1 MAQENFKDEWLDKAF
16 RLAFFLH
23 GDRETAKKIA
33 ANAMS
38 KLEAASNA
46 QFKRYYYNPTGR
58 AENSR
63 AARSRVS
70 LNDLQLLQRL
80 VFVESEIFERE
91 NETSEQNLLKFFIKH
106 LVRISLKRNSFY
118 VALGI
123 SRILHNYGTA
133 DAMEIYNIIVQDPE
147 RVHDDYY
154 YRSRKGVLMK
164 ELKARFG
171 ELLQIVKVNR
181 GEERFEAK
189 IDNKKLL
196 ETANESLKTFTPWN
210 SSCAIPDKFNPF
222 NDIIKAFYFDKN
234 DPDEEHRIE
243 VNRIHAALDPGC
255 FLRLTNALKLPAS
268 KEKMEIP
275 KFMLTENQTNF
286 DDKDWRNPPNL
297 EADELKQIKEVLAS
311 QAESRKAMSAGFLR
325 VVADGE
331 TLSEINLAETDSA
344 SLSLDE
350 SAELVEVYGENET
363 LLAAHLLSFAE
374 LQNGDFSDILT
385 LEKGQKIT
393 FNFAPVLDKYGEPEK
408 INLVVNYAETQFSR
422 RFALA
427 LLRAKFAFGN
437 LFTQS
442 FMKPALTFGLILI
455 AVTFG
460 WFVFRNLSE
469 KREQIAGNPT
479 PQIEKIENKL
489 PVNQAQE
496 EKKEVA
502 NANVNS
508 PQEEKP
514 IVPKRDEKTELA
526 SNKTPKREVKKE
538 VVPKKQVRVKEPQT
552 QTANNNLR
560 KDETDEN
567 GILRLPIREN
577 IQRNPDFEERNKREA
592 KRNYEKKL
600 EGKPLNEINLIY
612 IEISGDEILGKQI
625 AEKIS
630 AEIGKSG
637 KFSMTNDKESAD
649 GALKIQVRREAN
661 GDTNDDSSVT
671 AVIRLV
677 NAKGFVVYP
686 NQKGISGWKYVG
698 TVRKIPARIS
708 SDLSKAKK

>member
-1 MAQENFKDEWLDKAF
+1 MSQENYKDEWLDKAF

-80 VFVESEIFERE
+80 VFVESEVFERE
-91 NETSEQNLLKFFIKH
+91 NEKCEQNLLKFFIKH

-118 VALGI
+118 VALGV

-133 DAMEIYNIIVQDPE
+133 DAMEIYNVIVQDPE

-171 ELLQIVKVNR
+171 KILQIIKVNR
-181 GEERFEAK
+181 GEERFDAK
-189 IDNKKLL
+189 NDNENLR
-196 ETANESLKTFTPWN
+196 ETAYDSLKTFIPWN

-222 NDIIKAFYFDKN
+222 NDIIKAFYFDKK
-234 DPDEEHRIE
+234 DPDEEHRTE
-243 VNRIHAALDPGC
+243 VNRIHAALDPEC
-255 FLRLTNALKLPAS
+255 FLRLTNALKLPS
-268 KEKMEIP
+268 SEEKMEIP

-286 DDKDWRNPPNL
+286 DDNDWRNPPSL
-297 EADELKQIKEVLAS
+297 EADEVKQIKEVLAS

-331 TLSEINLAETDSA
+331 TLSEINLAETASA

-350 SAELVEVYGENET
+350 SAELIEVYGENET

-374 LQNGDFSDILT
+374 MQNGDFSDVLT

-393 FNFAPVLDKYGEPEK
+393 FDFAPVLDKYGEPEK
-408 INLVVNYAETQFSR
+408 INLVVNYAETRISR
-422 RFALA
+422 RVALA

-442 FMKPALTFGLILI
+442 FLKPALAFGLILI
-455 AVTFG
+455 AITFG

-469 KREQIAGNPT
+469 KREQFAGNPPQTET
-479 PQIEKIENKL
+479 PEIKI
-489 PVNQAQE
+489 PQNQ
-496 EKKEVA
+496 
-502 NANVNS
+502 
-508 PQEEKP
+508 
-514 IVPKRDEKTELA
+514 
-526 SNKTPKREVKKE
+526 TPKNDEQIASSNTNSEPKDKELNLPKPEKQVELRVDKKPQREVKKE
-538 VVPKKQVRVKEPQT
+538 VTPKKELLVREPQT
-552 QTANNNLR
+552 QTANNNPS
-560 KDETDEN
+560 KEEIDEN
-567 GILRLPIREN
+567 GILRLPMREK
-577 IQRNPDFEERNKREA
+577 IQKRPDFERRESES
-592 KRNYEKKL
+592 RTGNKKL
-600 EGKPLNEINLIY
+600 NGLPLNEITTIY
-612 IEISGDEILGKQI
+612 IDISGDENLSKEIT
-625 AEKIS
+625 EKIS
-630 AEIGKSG
+630 TEFAKSG
-637 KFSMTNDKESAD
+637 KFTVTKDKELAQ
-649 GALKIQVRREAN
+649 GRLKIQIRRETE
-661 GDTNDDSSVT
+661 GDLNDASVT
-671 AVIRLV
+671 AVVRLI

-686 NQKGISGWKYVG
+686 TRKGISGWKYVG
-698 TVRKIPARIS
+698 AVGKIPARIV

>member
-1 MAQENFKDEWLDKAF
+1 MVQENFKDEWLDKAF

-23 GDRETAKKIA
+23 NDRETAKKIA
-33 ANAMS
+33 IAAMS

-91 NETSEQNLLKFFIKH
+91 NEKCERNLLKFFIKH

-133 DAMEIYNIIVQDPE
+133 DAMELYNIIIQDPE

-171 ELLQIVKVNR
+171 EILQVVKVTR
-181 GEERFEAK
+181 GEERFDAK
-189 IDNKKLL
+189 EETEKLR
-196 ETANESLKTFTPWN
+196 ETAYESLKTFTPWN

-243 VNRIHAALDPGC
+243 VNRIHAALDPDC
-255 FLRLTNALKLPAS
+255 FLRLTNSLNLPAS
-268 KEKMEIP
+268 QEKMEIP
-275 KFMLTENQTNF
+275 NFMLTENEPNF
-286 DDKDWRNPPNL
+286 DDQDWRNPPNL
-297 EADELKQIKEVLAS
+297 EADELKKIKEVLAS
-311 QAESRKAMSAGFLR
+311 QAENRKAMSAGFLR

-363 LLAAHLLSFAE
+363 LLATHLLSFSE
-374 LQNGDFSDILT
+374 LQNGDFSDVLT

-408 INLVVNYAETQFSR
+408 INLVVNYAETQIFR
-422 RFALA
+422 RIALA
-427 LLRAKFAFGN
+427 VLRAKFALGN
-437 LFTQS
+437 LFAQPIL
-442 FMKPALTFGLILI
+442 KPALAFGLILI
-455 AVTFG
+455 AITFG

-469 KREQIAGNPT
+469 KRDQFAVNPPKMETPEIKSPQNQTPKNDEQIAPSNTNSAPKD
-479 PQIEKIENKL
+479 EKQTL
-489 PVNQAQE
+489 
-496 EKKEVA
+496 
-502 NANVNS
+502 
-508 PQEEKP
+508 
-514 IVPKRDEKTELA
+514 PKREKQVEF
-526 SNKTPKREVKKE
+526 SVNKTPKRDTSKELAPKKE
-538 VVPKKQVRVKEPQT
+538 ILVKEPQT
-552 QTANNNLR
+552 QTANNDSR

-567 GILRLPIREN
+567 GILRLPMREN
-577 IQRNPDFEERNKREA
+577 IQKRPDFENRKSDSRA
-592 KRNYEKKL
+592 GDKKL
-600 EGKPLNEINLIY
+600 IGLPLNEINSLY
-612 IEISGDEILGKQI
+612 IDVTGDENLSKEIL
-625 AEKIS
+625 EKTS
-630 AEIGKSG
+630 AEFAKIGK
-637 KFSMTNDKESAD
+637 FTVTNDKESAQ
-649 GALKIQVRREAN
+649 GRLKIQIRRETDGNA
-661 GDTNDDSSVT
+661 DEASVT
-671 AVIRLV
+671 AVVRLI

-698 TVRKIPARIS
+698 TVGKIPARIAA
-708 SDLSKAKK
+708 DLSKAKK

>member
-1 MAQENFKDEWLDKAF
+1 MAQENYKDEWLDKAF

-23 GDRETAKKIA
+23 NDRETAKKIA
-33 ANAMS
+33 ASAMS

-91 NETSEQNLLKFFIKH
+91 KETSEQNLLKFFIKH

-181 GEERFEAK
+181 GEERFDAK
-189 IDNKKLL
+189 INNEKLC

-222 NDIIKAFYFDKN
+222 NDIIKAFHFDKK

-243 VNRIHAALDPGC
+243 VNRIHAALDPEC
-255 FLRLTNALKLPAS
+255 FLRLTNALKLPS
-268 KEKMEIP
+268 SEEKMEIP

-286 DDKDWRNPPNL
+286 DDKDWRNPPSL
-297 EADELKQIKEVLAS
+297 EADELKQIKEVLAT
-311 QAESRKAMSAGFLR
+311 QAENRKAMSAGFLR

-350 SAELVEVYGENET
+350 SAELIEVYGENET
-363 LLAAHLLSFAE
+363 LLAAHLLSFTE

-408 INLVVNYAETQFSR
+408 INLVVNYAETQISR

-427 LLRAKFAFGN
+427 LLRTKFAFGN
-437 LFTQS
+437 LFAQPLL
-442 FMKPALTFGLILI
+442 KPALTFGVILF
-455 AVTFG
+455 ALTFG
-460 WFVFRNLSE
+460 WFVFRNSSE
-469 KREQIAGNPT
+469 KRDNFAVNP
-479 PQIEKIENKL
+479 PKIESPENNL
-489 PVNQAQE
+489 PLNQPPKNEQQLASVNT
-496 EKKEVA
+496 
-502 NANVNS
+502 NS
-508 PQEEKP
+508 VPKDEKP
-514 IVPKRDEKTELA
+514 LSPKRDKQVDFA
-526 SNKTPKREVKKE
+526 VDKMPKREVKKGDL
-538 VVPKKQVRVKEPQT
+538 PKKEVFVKEPQN
-552 QTANNNLR
+552 QFQANKNLR

-567 GILRLPIREN
+567 GVLKLPIREKVN
-577 IQRNPDFEERNKREA
+577 SAPKERIYGDRNFVKRLDG
-592 KRNYEKKL
+592 R
-600 EGKPLNEINLIY
+600 PLNEISLIC

-625 AEKIS
+625 AEKI
-630 AEIGKSG
+630 AVELGKSG
-637 KFSMTNDKESAD
+637 RFSVTNDKELAD
-649 GALKIQVRREAN
+649 GALKIYVRHEAD
-661 GDTNDDSSVT
+661 GDSRDEASVT
-671 AVIRLV
+671 AILSLI

-698 TVRKIPARIS
+698 TMAKLPARIAA
-708 SDLSKAKK
+708 DLSKAN

>member
-1 MAQENFKDEWLDKAF
+1 MAQENFKDEWLDRAF

-23 GDRETAKKIA
+23 GNRETAKKIA
-33 ANAMS
+33 ASAMS

-91 NETSEQNLLKFFIKH
+91 NEASEQNLLKFFIKH

-118 VALGI
+118 VALGV

-133 DAMEIYNIIVQDPE
+133 DAMEIYNVIIQDPE

-171 ELLQIVKVNR
+171 EILQIVKVNR

-189 IDNKKLL
+189 TDNENLR
-196 ETANESLKTFTPWN
+196 EIAYESLKTFIPWN

-222 NDIIKAFYFDKN
+222 NDIIKAFYFDKK

-243 VNRIHAALDPGC
+243 VNRIHAALDPEC
-255 FLRLTNALKLPAS
+255 FARLINSLNLPAS
-268 KEKMEIP
+268 EEKMEIP

-286 DDKDWRNPPNL
+286 DENDWHDPPSL
-297 EADELKQIKEVLAS
+297 QTDELKQIKEILAS

-325 VVADGE
+325 VVTDGE
-331 TLSEINLAETDSA
+331 TLSEINLAKTGSV

-350 SAELVEVYGENET
+350 SAEVIEVYSQNET

-374 LQNGDFSDILT
+374 LQNGDFSDSLT

-393 FNFAPVLDKYGEPEK
+393 FSFAPVLNRYGEPEK
-408 INLVVNYAETQFSR
+408 VNLVVSYAETQIFR
-422 RFALA
+422 RFALK

-437 LFTQS
+437 LLNRPFL
-442 FMKPALTFGLILI
+442 KPVPAFGLILLML
-455 AVTFG
+455 TFG
-460 WFVFRNLSE
+460 WLVFRNSAE
-469 KREQIAGNPT
+469 KREQFAANPPKAEMPENNF
-479 PQIEKIENKL
+479 PQDKL
-489 PVNQAQE
+489 PKSEEQIVAPNTNSAPKNDKPVLPKQEKQVDFAVNR
-496 EKKEVA
+496 
-502 NANVNS
+502 S
-508 PQEEKP
+508 
-514 IVPKRDEKTELA
+514 
-526 SNKTPKREVKKE
+526 PKRESKKE
-538 VVPKKQVRVKEPQT
+538 IPVKEPQT
-552 QTANNNLR
+552 QIANNNLR
-560 KDETDEN
+560 KEETDEN
-567 GILRLPIREN
+567 GILRLPLREKVRSESQ
-577 IQRNPDFEERNKREA
+577 QRIYGDRNGD
-592 KRNYEKKL
+592 KKL
-600 EGKPLNEINLIY
+600 TGLTLNEITSIY
-612 IEISGDEILGKQI
+612 IDISGDENLSKEII
-625 AEKIS
+625 EKVS
-630 AEIGKSG
+630 AEFAKSG
-637 KFSMTNDKESAD
+637 KFTVVNDKETAD
-649 GALKIQVRREAN
+649 GRLKIQIRRETEGEMSEA
-661 GDTNDDSSVT
+661 SVT
-671 AVIRLV
+671 AVVRLI

-686 NQKGISGWKYVG
+686 NRKGISGWKYVG
-698 TVRKIPARIS
+698 AVGKIPARIA